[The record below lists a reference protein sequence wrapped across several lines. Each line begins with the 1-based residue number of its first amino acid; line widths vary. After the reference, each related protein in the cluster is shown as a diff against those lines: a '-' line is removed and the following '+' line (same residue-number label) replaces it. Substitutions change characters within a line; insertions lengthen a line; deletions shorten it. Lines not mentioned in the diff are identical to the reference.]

1 MPITPL
7 NKMDDSWDYKFQ
19 AYLKDESINPS
30 GTIKD
35 RRNKFIISRAD
46 ALHVDKLV
54 NITSGNNGYSLG
66 NLARKTNIKVVSII
80 DKNVPVRIKKK
91 LQQVCYDVIELN
103 LYSKYLLPED
113 TVSYAREND
122 QEVIWD
128 VTNGY
133 EDGYEAVIKEI
144 YNKVTPDYI
153 VVPIGSGGVFFA
165 FADKTEQ
172 MRLSTKIIGVDI
184 QQKSYSIAGKLSN
197 PWPSPYE
204 KSIENFHRKG
214 HKIFTLSE
222 NEIRQVY
229 NKFKGKINC
238 EPSSSVVFAIPDKFK
253 FEPTDKV
260 VFLNTGK
267 GLI

>member
-1 MPITPL
+1 MGNTPL
-7 NKMDDSWDYKFQ
+7 TKLNDFWGQKFS
-19 AYLKDESINPS
+19 AFCKDESVNPS

-35 RRNKFIISRAD
+35 RRNKYIIARAA

-54 NITSGNNGYSLG
+54 IITSGNNGYSLAR
-66 NLARKTNIKVVSII
+66 LAKDTDLKVVSII
-80 DKNVPVRIKKK
+80 DKNVPARIKKR
-91 LQQVCYDVIELN
+91 LRQVCYDVIELN

-133 EDGYEAVIKEI
+133 EEGYEAVIKEI

-153 VVPIGSGGVFFA
+153 VVPIGSGGIFFA
-165 FADKTEQ
+165 FAEKAEQ
-172 MRLSTKIIGVDI
+172 MKLGTKIIGVDV
-184 QQKSYSIAGKLSN
+184 QQKAYSIAGKLSN

-204 KSIENFHRKG
+204 RSIENFRRKG
-214 HKIFTLSE
+214 HKIFSLSE
-222 NEIRQVY
+222 PEIRQVY
-229 NKFKGKINC
+229 NKFKGKVNC
-238 EPSSSVVFAIPDKFK
+238 EPSSSVVFAVPDKFQ

-260 VFLNTGK
+260 VFLNTGN
-267 GLI
+267 GII